1 MVNINTTGAQ
11 SGRDF
16 SYGASPIQQQV
27 FIDLYEEVMSKL
39 ELLQYI
45 KDDTTFKIEL
55 NKIRKKM
62 QKLIN
67 DHFSRSIS
75 QLKTIEQF
83 NSLAINHE
91 TNLNNIIKELSVQ

>member
-1 MVNINTTGAQ
+1 MVNINTSGAK

-16 SYGASPIQQQV
+16 SYGASPIHQQT
-27 FIDLYEEVMSKL
+27 FIELYEEVMSKL
-39 ELLQYI
+39 ELLQFI
-45 KDDTTFKIEL
+45 KDDATFKIEL
-55 NKIRKKM
+55 NKIRKKI

-83 NSLAINHE
+83 NNIAINHE
-91 TNLNNIIKELSVQ
+91 QDLNKVTKKLSIQ